1 MSYQALLKDILRY
14 TARAGDDCTSLERAI
29 SMLASIELQVKHAQL
44 LNNIEGLPGD
54 VSSLGQLIRHVRLCW
69 HCGLLCLS
77 VYLSMSVCE
86 KLRICPVIPTALSN
100 SCETCKNLL
109 WWLLPVLCICPFLY
123 AYWSFAWEPLKKLN
137 LILLA
142 TDFHGY
148 LFAIDDFFSC
158 VCELRILFIC
168 LVVLDEPLSSHEEKD
183 PPPKKTH
190 SPPHP
195 PSYQSV
201 FTKQKHT
208 FPSSEKCFH
217 TNINWV
223 LLAPLLCWWSKLF
236 HHKKMLN
243 HHFTDIKKEKE
254 ILFCLKKYSFSS
266 FSLFSINLTHSIV
279 TNCCCFDDCRM
290 TWSCGTVTQARLEE
304 RSDTCFCSEARWSSL
319 KGRKATSHLSGRLL
333 STRAQWRWAVFSE
346 HCSCLKGLLF
356 FYVWLV
362 F

>member
-109 WWLLPVLCICPFLY
+109 WWLLPVLCVCPFLY

-183 PPPKKTH
+183 PPPPNH
-190 SPPHP
+190 SPPP
-195 PSYQSV
+195 PHLTSQCLQNKNTH
-201 FTKQKHT
+201 F
-208 FPSSEKCFH
+208 
-217 TNINWV
+217 
-223 LLAPLLCWWSKLF
+223 PLLKNAF
-236 HHKKMLN
+236 
-243 HHFTDIKKEKE
+243 IR
-254 ILFCLKKYSFSS
+254 I
-266 FSLFSINLTHSIV
+266 SIE
-279 TNCCCFDDCRM
+279 C
-290 TWSCGTVTQARLEE
+290 
-304 RSDTCFCSEARWSSL
+304 
-319 KGRKATSHLSGRLL
+319 
-333 STRAQWRWAVFSE
+333 
-346 HCSCLKGLLF
+346 
-356 FYVWLV
+356 Y
-362 F
+362 